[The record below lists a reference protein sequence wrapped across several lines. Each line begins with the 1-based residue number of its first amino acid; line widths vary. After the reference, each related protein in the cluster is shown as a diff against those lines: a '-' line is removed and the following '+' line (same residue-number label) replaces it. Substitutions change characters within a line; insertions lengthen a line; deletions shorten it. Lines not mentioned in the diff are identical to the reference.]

1 MIEKTE
7 WEIVDA
13 PASEKTQ
20 SRQSARH
27 TMEAMLGRKWKWK
40 LTGATVVG
48 LLTLAFVATLAGLMV
63 LVVALGTLVSFGV
76 RKTRQWLRRD
86 DRPAG
91 VMKL

>member
-13 PASEKTQ
+13 PASEK
-20 SRQSARH
+20 RHSARH

-40 LTGATVVG
+40 LTGATVLG
-48 LLTLAFVATLAGLMV
+48 LMTLAFIATLAGLMV
-63 LVVALGTLVSFGV
+63 LAVALGTLVSFGV
-76 RKTRQWLRRD
+76 RKVTRWLRRD
-86 DRPAG
+86 DRPTG